1 MEKFIFLPKKI
12 VSFIFLILIYLPLSA
27 QDETTH
33 PETKKSEEFWI
44 SPGTEMAFYSPV
56 SLSAGGSVTI
66 AYGSGTSIGT
76 KISWLYDNK
85 GQLNVFIL
93 DFLFRWYFFGSYANS
108 GLYIQFAGGPAIYL
122 QSEEEFSV
130 PVRIGTLTAGLTLGW
145 RFLLGRYFYFE
156 PSISGGYPYIFGAG
170 LSAGVKF

>member
-1 MEKFIFLPKKI
+1 MEKIIFILKKI
-12 VSFIFLILIYLPLSA
+12 VSFIFLILICLPLSA
-27 QDETTH
+27 QGETT
-33 PETKKSEEFWI
+33 KSEEFWI
-44 SPGTEMAFYSPV
+44 SPGAEMAFYSPV

-93 DFLFRWYFFGSYANS
+93 DFLLRWYFFGNSANS

-122 QSEEEFSV
+122 QSEEEISM
-130 PVRIGTLTAGLTLGW
+130 PVRIGTLTAGLALGW
-145 RFLLGRYFYFE
+145 RFLLGNYFYIE

-170 LSAGVKF
+170 LSAGVRF